1 MPMKTVLLPRI
12 RMTLLLLVVGMVTAS
27 ADDSEIFT
35 SSTGS
40 STGGPNILFI
50 VDTSGSMGSTVYSQ
64 AVYDPTVNYA
74 TVANA
79 NCTFDNG
86 KVYFSTQSVPNCG
99 STNAVPRA
107 LFNCPAWASAIDGSP
122 GTAIDAAVAWTSTS
136 YQSGST
142 LLDYWIGLATSY
154 GDGNDNNG
162 QQNGQQSGQQNSN
175 PSYQWSSRFSR
186 SSSPPLMI
194 VCQAD
199 YTARTGPYPTSAPS
213 TSATPQYAASAAAS
227 WWGVSG
233 NTPATYNFYSGN
245 YLNYYYSTSSTV
257 QGTRLSVV
265 QQAATNLV
273 NSMTNV
279 NIGLM
284 RYSDNSSNT
293 SPCINQSN
301 LPYNDSGDCTAQ
313 GGMVTFPI
321 TPIAT
326 GKSGFLSTLNGYAA
340 NGSTPLSETMYEAY
354 QYFSGGSV
362 TFGDSSYTPG
372 SSGGTFSGTLTQG
385 SSTIS
390 TASIPSGLT
399 VGASLSD
406 RNGAIPYN
414 TTVTSIGSNS
424 ITMSK
429 QANTTV
435 STAETITYSTYST
448 FSPSVA
454 SSRVG
459 GTLSSHTY
467 QSPIQYSCQKNFIV
481 FLTDGLPTEDNEA
494 DTLITGLPNE
504 ATLGGS
510 CDNTSQA
517 PYTSTQWGP
526 SATAGKCLSAL
537 TKYMFNTDMSSA
549 LPGQQNVQ
557 TYFIGFGNDPQLA
570 AAFSY
575 LQSAASKGG
584 GQAYTA
590 GDLSSL
596 QSVLTSITSN
606 ILQISTTFTAPTVA
620 VNAFNRTQT
629 LNDLYVSVFQ
639 PSDTYHWPGN
649 LKHYLLSNGVIVD
662 ANGQPAVDPATGF
675 FKSSAQSLWSPT
687 IDGTSIPTGGAA
699 NLIPDWNPADTPHRN
714 VYTYVGTNKPTAPV
728 TLTASPNTLVT
739 TTNPLLTN
747 TLLGAASQAAHDAII
762 NYARGEDLRD
772 ENDNQSTID
781 TRHTMGDPTHAQP
794 AAVIYGGTPAAPDP
808 TDGVIYVA
816 ENDGLLHAIATS
828 TGVELWSF
836 VPQEVLP
843 TLGLLYQNAAQP
855 SKHYTLD
862 GSVRVLKYDANNDG
876 VVDPSAGDRVFI
888 YFGQG
893 RGGSTY
899 YALDVTDRNN
909 PKFMWSLSPSDLP
922 GLGYAWS
929 TPQIAR
935 VQVGGG
941 VQTSKQSLVL
951 AIAGGYD
958 LTEETPTYATSDGT
972 GNALYLVDAVAGTV
986 LWSGG
991 GTGLKTSTNF
1001 ARMDHAIPSDIA
1013 ILDTNGDGYAD
1024 RMYVGDMAGQ
1034 VWRFDIT
1041 NGAPAS
1047 SLVTG
1052 GVIASLGAHDL
1063 TSPGIAD
1070 TRRFYNAPDVSVV
1083 QKRGQSPYMNIAIG
1097 SGYRGH
1103 PLNTAI
1109 QDRMYAI
1116 RDYTPF
1122 APLTSAQY
1130 SSLVPL
1136 RDADLTDIT
1145 NSVAPALP
1153 ANARGWKLLLDV
1165 PGGWLGE
1172 KVLSPATTLNNQIL
1186 FTTYTPGG
1194 GGAVACQPV
1203 LGTNRFYAVSVV
1215 DGSPVANLNNQNNT
1229 AIGDRSTT
1237 LAQSGIAPNIAFL
1250 FPAPVPAT
1258 DGSGHTIPSSTQS
1271 QVLCMSGAEILGSC
1285 KTFSSRVKTYWK
1297 ETDAP

>member
-1 MPMKTVLLPRI
+1 MSRLRACLSRLAWVA
-12 RMTLLLLVVGMVTAS
+12 LLVVSVAS
-27 ADDSEIFT
+27 ADDSEIFNASAGT
-35 SSTGS
+35 SS
-40 STGGPNILFI
+40 GGPNIMFI
-50 VDTSGSMGSTVYSQ
+50 IDTSGSMGSTVYSQ
-64 AVYDPTVNYA
+64 PAYDPTVVY
-74 TVANA
+74 TA
-79 NCTFDNG
+79 NCSTPFDAT
-86 KVYFSTQSVPNCG
+86 KVYYSRGSSVPSCG
-99 STNAVPRA
+99 STNAVARA

-122 GTAIDAAVAWTSTS
+122 GTAIDAAVAWMTTS
-136 YQSGST
+136 YNYGGST
-142 LLDYWIGLATSY
+142 LLDYWSGLSTVF
-154 GDGNDNNG
+154 GDGNY
-162 QQNGQQSGQQNSN
+162 SGSHNSN
-175 PSYQWSSRFSR
+175 PTYQWSSSFSGYG
-186 SSSPPLMI
+186 SSSSTPLMI
-194 VCQAD
+194 VCNAD
-199 YTARTGPYPTSAPS
+199 TLAGTGPYPTAGSS
-213 TSATPQYAASAAAS
+213 TSATPQYASSAATS

-233 NTPATYNFYSGN
+233 NTPVTYSFYSGN
-245 YLNYYYSTSSTV
+245 YLNYYYSVQKTV

-265 QQAATNLV
+265 TTAATNLI
-273 NSMTNV
+273 NSMSNV
-279 NIGLM
+279 NVGLM
-284 RYSDNSSNT
+284 RYSDNSSHQT
-293 SPCINQSN
+293 PCINQGS
-301 LPYNDSGDCTAQ
+301 LPSSDCGAQ
-313 GGMVTFPI
+313 GGMVVFPI

-326 GKSGFLSTLNGYAA
+326 GRSAFLTTLNKYAA
-340 NGSTPLSETMYEAY
+340 NGYTPLSETMFEAY
-354 QYFSGGSV
+354 QYFSGGPV
-362 TFGDSSYTPG
+362 VFGDTSYVG
-372 SSGGTFSGTLTQG
+372 NTLT
-385 SSTIS
+385 
-390 TASIPSGLT
+390 
-399 VGASLSD
+399 
-406 RNGAIPYN
+406 
-414 TTVTSIGSNS
+414 
-424 ITMSK
+424 
-429 QANTTV
+429 
-435 STAETITYSTYST
+435 
-448 FSPSVA
+448 PSVA
-454 SSRVG
+454 ASRVG
-459 GTLSSHTY
+459 NSLSQHTY

-494 DTLITGLPNE
+494 DTLIKGLPNE
-504 ATLGGS
+504 ATLGGP
-510 CDNTSQA
+510 CDNVNQP

-526 SATAGKCLSAL
+526 SASAGQCLSAL
-537 TKYMFNTDMSSA
+537 TKYMFNTDLSSA
-549 LPGQQNVQ
+549 LPGQQNIQ
-557 TYFIGFGNDPQLA
+557 TYFIGFGDDPQLA
-570 AAFSY
+570 VAFSY
-575 LQSAASKGG
+575 LQTAASKGG

-596 QSVLTSITSN
+596 QSVLTSIASN
-606 ILQISTTFTAPTVA
+606 IMQISTTFTAPTVA

-639 PSDTYHWPGN
+639 PSATYHWPGN

-675 FKSSAQSLWSPT
+675 FKSSAQSVWSPT

-699 NLIPDWNPADTPHRN
+699 NLIPDWNPADAPHRN
-714 VYTYVGTNKPTAPV
+714 LYTYVGTNKPTAPV
-728 TLTASPNTLVT
+728 TLTASPNNLVT

-747 TLLGAASQAAHDAII
+747 ALLGAASQAAHDAII

-772 ENDNQSTID
+772 ENDNQSTTD
-781 TRHTMGDPTHAQP
+781 TRHSMGDPTHAQP

-808 TDGVIYVA
+808 TDGVVYVA
-816 ENDGLLHAIATS
+816 ENDGLLHAIATA
-828 TGVELWSF
+828 TGAELWSF

-876 VVDPSAGDRVFI
+876 IVDPSAGDRVFI

-1116 RDYTPF
+1116 RDYAPF
-1122 APLTSAQY
+1122 APLTNAQY

-1172 KVLSPATTLNNQIL
+1172 KVLSPATTLNNQLL

>member
-1 MPMKTVLLPRI
+1 MTRLTRPRWHALALAALLA
-12 RMTLLLLVVGMVTAS
+12 VNVAS

-35 SSTGS
+35 SSTGA

-50 VDTSGSMGSTVYSQ
+50 IDTSGSMGSTVYSQ
-64 AVYDPTVNYA
+64 PAYDPTVTYTA
-74 TVANA
+74 TVSR
-79 NCTFDNG
+79 NCSGSFDAT
-86 KVYFSTQSVPNCG
+86 KVYYSRGSSVPSCG
-99 STNAVPRA
+99 STNAVARV
-107 LFNCPAWASAIDGSP
+107 LFNCPAWASAIDGAP
-122 GTAIDAAVAWTSTS
+122 GMAIDAALAWLPANYS
-136 YQSGST
+136 YQNYDGS
-142 LLDYWIGLATSY
+142 LGLDYWRGLSTAFGAGSSKSPTT
-154 GDGNDNNG
+154 
-162 QQNGQQSGQQNSN
+162 
-175 PSYQWSSRFSR
+175 YQWTSSFGGQ
-186 SSSPPLMI
+186 SSTAPLMV
-194 VCQAD
+194 VCKAD
-199 YTARTGPYPTSAPS
+199 TLAGTGPYPTTGTS
-213 TSATPQYAASAAAS
+213 TSSTAQYAASAASS
-227 WWGVSG
+227 WWSVSG
-233 NTPATYNFYSGN
+233 NTPVTYTFYSGN
-245 YLNYYYSTSSTV
+245 YLNYYYSVQKTA

-265 QQAATNLV
+265 TQAATNLI

-279 NIGLM
+279 NVGLM
-284 RYSDNSSNT
+284 RYSDNSSSAT
-293 SPCINQSN
+293 PCINQGS
-301 LPYNDSGDCTAQ
+301 LPSSDCNAQ
-313 GGMVTFPI
+313 GGMVVYPI
-321 TPIAT
+321 TPIGT
-326 GKSGFLSTLNGYAA
+326 GRSAFLSVLNSYRAGGY
-340 NGSTPLSETMYEAY
+340 TPLSETMFEAL

-362 TFGDSSYTPG
+362 VFGDTSLIG
-372 SSGGTFSGTLTQG
+372 NTLT
-385 SSTIS
+385 
-390 TASIPSGLT
+390 
-399 VGASLSD
+399 
-406 RNGAIPYN
+406 
-414 TTVTSIGSNS
+414 
-424 ITMSK
+424 
-429 QANTTV
+429 
-435 STAETITYSTYST
+435 
-448 FSPSVA
+448 PSVA
-454 SSRVG
+454 ASRVG
-459 GTLSSHTY
+459 NALSSHVY
-467 QSPIQYSCQKNFIV
+467 QTPIQYSCQRNFVV

-504 ATLGGS
+504 ATLGGT
-510 CDNTSQA
+510 CDDTTKA

-526 SATAGKCLSAL
+526 STSAGKCLSAL
-537 TKYMFNTDMSSA
+537 TKYMFNADLSST

-557 TYFIGFGNDPQLA
+557 TYFIGFGDDPQLA

-590 GDLSSL
+590 SDLSSL
-596 QSVLTSITSN
+596 QATLTSIVSN
-606 ILQISTTFTAPTVA
+606 IVQISTTFTAPTVA

-639 PSDTYHWPGN
+639 PSATYHWPGN
-649 LKHYLLSNGVIVD
+649 LKHYLLANGVIVD

-687 IDGTSIPTGGAA
+687 VDGTSIPVGGAA
-699 NLIPDWNPADTPHRN
+699 NLLPDWNPANSPHRN
-714 VYTYVGTNKPTAPV
+714 LYTYVGSTKPTAPV
-728 TLTASPNTLVT
+728 TLSDNPNTAVT

-747 TLLGAASQAAHDAII
+747 ALLGVTTQTTHDAII

-772 ENDNQSTID
+772 ENDNQLTTD
-781 TRHTMGDPTHAQP
+781 TRHTMGDPMHAQP
-794 AAVIYGGTPAAPDP
+794 AAVIYGGTPASPDP
-808 TDGVIYVA
+808 TDGVVYVA
-816 ENDGLLHAIATS
+816 ENDGFLHAIATS

-843 TLGLLYQNAAQP
+843 TLGALYQNTAQAG
-855 SKHYTLD
+855 KHYTLD

-876 VVDPSAGDRVFI
+876 VVDPTAGDRVFL

-909 PKFMWSLSPSDLP
+909 PKFLWSLGAADLP
-922 GLGYAWS
+922 GLGQAWS

-935 VQVGGG
+935 VQVGGN

-951 AIAGGYD
+951 AFAGGYD
-958 LTEETPTYATSDGT
+958 ATEETPSYSSSDGS

-991 GTGLKTSTNF
+991 GSGLKTTVNF
-1001 ARMDHAIPSDIA
+1001 ARMDHAIPSDVA

-1024 RMYVGDMAGQ
+1024 RLYVGDTAGQ

-1041 NGAPAS
+1041 NGAAAS

-1063 TSPGIAD
+1063 SNPGIAD

-1103 PLNTAI
+1103 PLNTTV

-1122 APLTSAQY
+1122 TPLTGAQY
-1130 SSLVPL
+1130 ASLVPL

-1145 NSVAPALP
+1145 ASVAPALP
-1153 ANARGWKLLLDV
+1153 ASAKGWKLLLDM
-1165 PGGWLGE
+1165 PGGWVGE
-1172 KVLSPATTLNNQIL
+1172 KVLSPATTLNNQLL
-1186 FTTYTPGG
+1186 FTTYTPGAG
-1194 GGAVACQPV
+1194 SASACQPV
-1203 LGTNRFYAVSVV
+1203 FGMNRFYAVNVL
-1215 DGSPVANLNNQNNT
+1215 DGSPVANLNNQSNQS
-1229 AIGDRSTT
+1229 ISDRSTT

-1258 DGSGHTIPSSTQS
+1258 DSNGHTIPSSTQS
-1271 QVLCMSGAEILGSC
+1271 QVLCMSGAEVLGSC
-1285 KTFSSRVKTYWK
+1285 KAFSSRVKTYWK